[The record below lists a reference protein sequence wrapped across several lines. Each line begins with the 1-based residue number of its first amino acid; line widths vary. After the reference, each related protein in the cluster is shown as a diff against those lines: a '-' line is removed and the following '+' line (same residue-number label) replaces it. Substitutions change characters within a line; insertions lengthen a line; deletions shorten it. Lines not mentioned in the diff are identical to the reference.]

1 MYQSTAL
8 DFVRPCDGIQ
18 MQILWRQQ
26 VSEEQVKT
34 AETAETPKGEARGDS
49 EGDARQ
55 EMPRRP
61 ERRERR
67 RRSNELR
74 PLEVTVENNN
84 VARALSQLK
93 REMARDGIR
102 KELKRRRFYEKPS
115 VKKRRKWRDAE
126 RRRRKER
133 RRARM
138 AR

>member
-1 MYQSTAL
+1 MTEGSEQQQ
-8 DFVRPCDGIQ
+8 RPQ
-18 MQILWRQQ
+18 R
-26 VSEEQVKT
+26 
-34 AETAETPKGEARGDS
+34 S
-49 EGDARQ
+49 EGDRP
-55 EMPRRP
+55 PRRSDGDRP
-61 ERRERR
+61 PRRDGDRPPRRYDRDNRDGQRR

-74 PLEVTVENNN
+74 PLEVVVENNN
-84 VARALSQLK
+84 VGRALSQLK

-138 AR
+138 AQ